1 MSAVFSFNRSNA
13 THNRKRTSIE
23 FIQTSCKQVL
33 ITCKRKN
40 VVNALLRILKE
51 RRSWVTCGVVGSGH
65 EIDCEQPPTLRTADA
80 FPVAASLSPQ
90 KSYFRREDFSAV
102 RRLSLTFLCKVTAR
116 ETVDQA
122 RWRSHRTCRIL
133 REKADCK
140 QSSDERDGM
149 ERRKIVI
156 FAVIYYLILIRG
168 HFSIFHEFELQVKC
182 IAFRLGFVPLDTQ
195 RSEAVNNY
203 RV

>member
-65 EIDCEQPPTLRTADA
+65 EIDCEQPLALRTADA
-80 FPVAASLSPQ
+80 FPVAASPSA
-90 KSYFRREDFSAV
+90 KKAISRREDFSAV
-102 RRLSLTFLCKVTAR
+102 RRLSYFSLQSYCKRNRRPSTLAKPPHVPNFKR
-116 ETVDQA
+116 KGGLQA
-122 RWRSHRTCRIL
+122 
-133 REKADCK
+133 
-140 QSSDERDGM
+140 
-149 ERRKIVI
+149 V
-156 FAVIYYLILIRG
+156 
-168 HFSIFHEFELQVKC
+168 
-182 IAFRLGFVPLDTQ
+182 
-195 RSEAVNNY
+195 
-203 RV
+203 

>member
-1 MSAVFSFNRSNA
+1 MSAVFSFSCSNA

-33 ITCKRKN
+33 FTCTRKN
-40 VVNALLRILKE
+40 VVNALLRLLKE
-51 RRSWVTCGVVGSGH
+51 RRSWVTCGVVGLGH
-65 EIDCEQPPTLRTADA
+65 EIDCEQPLALRLANSRCISGRR
-80 FPVAASLSPQ
+80 FPLRKKAI
-90 KSYFRREDFSAV
+90 FRREDFSAV

-133 REKADCK
+133 REKADGK

-156 FAVIYYLILIRG
+156 FAVIYYLIKQGTLLYI
-168 HFSIFHEFELQVKC
+168 
-182 IAFRLGFVPLDTQ
+182 PL
-195 RSEAVNNY
+195 V
-203 RV
+203 

>member
-1 MSAVFSFNRSNA
+1 MSAVFSFSCSNA

-33 ITCKRKN
+33 FTCTRKN
-40 VVNALLRILKE
+40 VVNALLRLLKE

-65 EIDCEQPPTLRTADA
+65 EIDCEQPPPLRTADA
-80 FPVAASLSPQ
+80 FPVAASLPPQ
-90 KSYFRREDFSAV
+90 KSYFSAV

-122 RWRSHRTCRIL
+122 RWWSHRTCRIL

-156 FAVIYYLILIRG
+156 FAVIYYLIKQGTLL
-168 HFSIFHEFELQVKC
+168 SLYSMSLNC
-182 IAFRLGFVPLDTQ
+182 
-195 RSEAVNNY
+195 S
-203 RV
+203 